1 MISLKN
7 NSIKRIAINLTKDEQ
22 EMAKYFISDYYTKLL
37 LNIAISFLNY
47 KKDCVRVVM
56 KKNDNKVAYT
66 DGNVINISYN
76 NDITNMFYDSRLKD
90 LSLKGLLAHETA
102 HILYTNFKILKELMT
117 SLSKGKLYCASEI
130 THKNKDKMVEMLNKN
145 RIVKEAIMRTVKYIN
160 NVFEDAYIEARLM
173 KEFPHTTAVK
183 GIRLNNSKYATTVDL
198 SDSESNY
205 ETIMN
210 YLYFYLSAQKT
221 TIPSCT
227 DEVKECINN
236 CVEICKKY
244 VFSNSPKQRT
254 IGSILVLLEMWDF
267 FVEDLLASC
276 PMIDDDELNDI
287 DDLLELL
294 SELLNNMNTLETSE
308 ESNSDSEGLANNDS
322 TEETSVNIDEF
333 RNEFCNDTADTSNES
348 QNDSSEDNSE
358 NGSNDTDN
366 SSDENI
372 TVNGENNSKD
382 NSQPIDFTDNIDFDI
397 EIKKYAKDKAEEMT
411 DDLVAN
417 DLAVAS
423 KYCDLGNIHKDIKLQ
438 IVDVKTDAN
447 SQYDYLKA
455 LQQYNILSNA
465 KKMSRKIESIIKAQ
479 NYDTTFKNRQT
490 GKKICTTSLYRP
502 DKKFF
507 INKQVEETIS
517 PLAVT
522 LLVDL
527 SGSMEGSRLHY
538 AKLGAIQLVE
548 FCNRINVPVSVYGHN
563 SSGDT
568 VYIYNFF
575 NFKSSKSKK
584 HSLMNMYAGG
594 GNRDGAAIRFCCEQL
609 DKREEKK
616 MFVIISDGQPAAS
629 GYGGFKAESDIHSI
643 MKEYQKKGF
652 IFVSASIGSDREN
665 IRRIYG
671 EKNVIDIT
679 DLSVLPKTLVKVIK
693 NQIMY

>member
-1 MISLKN
+1 MKN
-7 NSIKRIAINLTKDEQ
+7 NSIKRIAINLTKDEN

-160 NVFEDAYIEARLM
+160 NVFEDAYIEARLR

-183 GIRLNNSKYATTVDL
+183 GIILNNSKYATTIDL

-205 ETIMN
+205 ETIIN

-236 CVEICKKY
+236 CIKICKKY

-254 IGSILVLLEMWDF
+254 IGSIMVLLEMWDYF
-267 FVEDLLASC
+267 EEDLLEHC
-276 PMIDDDELNDI
+276 PMVDDDELKDM
-287 DDLLELL
+287 DDLLKQL

-322 TEETSVNIDEF
+322 TEETSVDIDEF

-382 NSQPIDFTDNIDFDI
+382 NSQPIDFTDNIDFDL
-397 EIKKYAKDKAEEMT
+397 EIKKYAKDKVEEMT

-527 SGSMEGSRLHY
+527 SGSMNGSRLHY

-575 NFKSSKSKK
+575 NFNSSKSKM
-584 HSLMNMYAGG
+584 HCLMNMYAGG

-616 MFVIISDGQPAAS
+616 MFVIISDGQPSAMN
-629 GYGGFKAESDIHSI
+629 YGGFKAESDIHSI

-679 DLSVLPKTLVKVIK
+679 DLSVLPKTLTKVIK

>member
-1 MISLKN
+1 MKN

-130 THKNKDKMVEMLNKN
+130 SHKNKDKMVEFLNKN

-160 NVFEDAYIEARLM
+160 NVFEDAYIEARLR

-183 GIRLNNSKYATTVDL
+183 GIRLNNSKYATTIDL

-205 ETIMN
+205 ETIIN

-227 DEVKECINN
+227 DEVKDCINN

-322 TEETSVNIDEF
+322 TEETSVDIDEF

-358 NGSNDTDN
+358 NERAY
-366 SSDENI
+366 DENI

-465 KKMSRKIESIIKAQ
+465 KKMSKKIESIIKAQ
-479 NYDTTFKNRQT
+479 SFDTTFKNRQT

-527 SGSMEGSRLHY
+527 SGSMEGRRLHY

-548 FCNRINVPVSVYGHN
+548 FCNKINVPISVYGHD
-563 SSGDT
+563 SSGNT
-568 VYIYNFF
+568 VNIYNFF
-575 NFKSSKSKK
+575 NFNSSKSKK
-584 HSLMNMYAGG
+584 YSLMNMKAGK

>member
-1 MISLKN
+1 MKN

-56 KKNDNKVAYT
+56 KKNGSKVAYT
-66 DGNVINISYN
+66 DGNVINIIYN

-227 DEVKECINN
+227 DEVKDCINN

-308 ESNSDSEGLANNDS
+308 ESNSDSEGLDNNDS
-322 TEETSVNIDEF
+322 TEETSVDIDEF

-358 NGSNDTDN
+358 NERA
-366 SSDENI
+366 SDENI
-372 TVNGENNSKD
+372 TVNGKNNSND
-382 NSQPIDFTDNIDFDI
+382 NSQPIDFKDNIDFDL
-397 EIKKYAKDKAEEMT
+397 EIKKYAKDKVDEMT

-423 KYCDLGNIHKDIKLQ
+423 KYCDLGKIHNGIK
-438 IVDVKTDAN
+438 IKIIDVPQYSS
-447 SQYDYLKA
+447 SQYNYDKA
-455 LQQYNILSNA
+455 LQQYNILSNT

-479 NYDTTFKNRQT
+479 SYDTTFKNRQT

-548 FCNRINVPVSVYGHN
+548 FCNRINVPVSVYGHD
-563 SSGDT
+563 SSGNT
-568 VYIYNFF
+568 VNIYNFF
-575 NFKSSKSKK
+575 NFNSSKSKK
-584 HSLMNMYAGG
+584 YSLMNMKAGK

-629 GYGGFKAESDIHSI
+629 GYVGFKAENDIHSI

>member
-227 DEVKECINN
+227 DEVKDCINN

-244 VFSNSPKQRT
+244 VFSYSPKQRT
-254 IGSILVLLEMWDF
+254 IGSIMVLLEMWDYF
-267 FVEDLLASC
+267 EEDLLASC

-322 TEETSVNIDEF
+322 TEETSVDIDEF

-358 NGSNDTDN
+358 NERA
-366 SSDENI
+366 SDENI
-372 TVNGENNSKD
+372 TVNGENNSND
-382 NSQPIDFTDNIDFDI
+382 NSQPIDFKDNIDFDL
-397 EIKKYAKDKAEEMT
+397 EIKKYAKDKVDEMT

-423 KYCDLGNIHKDIKLQ
+423 KYCDLGKIHNGIK
-438 IVDVKTDAN
+438 IKIIDVPQYSS
-447 SQYDYLKA
+447 SQYNYDKA
-455 LQQYNILSNA
+455 LQQYNILSNT

-479 NYDTTFKNRQT
+479 SYDTTFKNRQT

-548 FCNRINVPVSVYGHN
+548 FCNRINVPVSVYGHD
-563 SSGDT
+563 SSGNT
-568 VYIYNFF
+568 VNIYNFF
-575 NFKSSKSKK
+575 NFNSSKSKK
-584 HSLMNMYAGG
+584 YSLMNMKAGK

-629 GYGGFKAESDIHSI
+629 GYVGFKAENDIHSI

>member
-1 MISLKN
+1 MKN

-227 DEVKECINN
+227 DEVKDCINN

-322 TEETSVNIDEF
+322 TEETSVDIDEF

-358 NGSNDTDN
+358 NERA
-366 SSDENI
+366 SDENI
-372 TVNGENNSKD
+372 TVNGKNNSND
-382 NSQPIDFTDNIDFDI
+382 NSQPIDFKDNIDFDL
-397 EIKKYAKDKAEEMT
+397 EIKKYAKDKVDEMT

-423 KYCDLGNIHKDIKLQ
+423 KYCDLGKIHNGIK
-438 IVDVKTDAN
+438 IKIIDVPQYSS
-447 SQYDYLKA
+447 SQYNYDKA
-455 LQQYNILSNA
+455 LQQYNILSNT

-479 NYDTTFKNRQT
+479 SYDTTFKNRQT

-538 AKLGAIQLVE
+538 AKLGAIQLLE
-548 FCNRINVPVSVYGHN
+548 FCNRINVPISVYGHD

-568 VYIYNFF
+568 VNIYNFF
-575 NFKSSKSKK
+575 NFNSSKSKK
-584 HSLMNMYAGG
+584 YSLMNMKAGK

-629 GYGGFKAESDIHSI
+629 GYVGFKAENDIHSI

>member
-1 MISLKN
+1 MKN
-7 NSIKRIAINLTKDEQ
+7 NSIKRIAINLTKDEN

-183 GIRLNNSKYATTVDL
+183 GIRLNNSKYATTIDL

-205 ETIMN
+205 ETIIN

-221 TIPSCT
+221 TMPSCT

-244 VFSNSPKQRT
+244 VFSYSPKQRT
-254 IGSILVLLEMWDF
+254 IGSIMILLEMWDYF
-267 FVEDLLASC
+267 EEDLLEHC
-276 PMIDDDELNDI
+276 PMVDDDELKDM
-287 DDLLELL
+287 DDLLKQL
-294 SELLNNMNTLETSE
+294 SELLDNMNNLETSE

-333 RNEFCNDTADTSNES
+333 RNEFCNDTDDTSNES

>member
-1 MISLKN
+1 MKN

-22 EMAKYFISDYYTKLL
+22 EMAKYFISNYYTKLL

-47 KKDCVRVVM
+47 KKDCARVVI
-56 KKNDNKVAYT
+56 KKNGSKVAYT
-66 DGNVINISYN
+66 DGNVINIIYN
-76 NDITNMFYDSRLKD
+76 NDITNMFADSRLKD

-102 HILYTNFKILKELMT
+102 HILYTNFKVLKELMT
-117 SLSKGKLYCASEI
+117 SLSKGKLYCDSEI
-130 THKNKDKMVEMLNKN
+130 THKNKDKMVEFLNKN

-183 GIRLNNSKYATTVDL
+183 GIRLNNSKYATTIDL

-205 ETIMN
+205 ETIIN

-221 TIPSCT
+221 TMPSCT

-244 VFSNSPKQRT
+244 VFSYSPKQRT
-254 IGSILVLLEMWDF
+254 IGSIMVLLEMWDYF
-267 FVEDLLASC
+267 EEDLLASC
-276 PMIDDDELNDI
+276 PMVDDDELNNI

-322 TEETSVNIDEF
+322 TEETSVDIDEF

-358 NGSNDTDN
+358 NERA
-366 SSDENI
+366 SDENI

-382 NSQPIDFTDNIDFDI
+382 DNQPIDFKDNIDFDL
-397 EIKKYAKDKAEEMT
+397 EIKKYAKDKVEEMT

-423 KYCDLGNIHKDIKLQ
+423 KYCDLGNIHNGTKVKI
-438 IVDVKTDAN
+438 IDVPQYSS
-447 SQYDYLKA
+447 SQHDYDRA
-455 LQQYNILSNA
+455 LQQYNILSNV

-479 NYDTTFKNRQT
+479 SYDTTFKNKQT
-490 GKKICTTSLYRP
+490 GKKIYTPSLYRP

-522 LLVDL
+522 LLIDL
-527 SGSMEGSRLHY
+527 SGSMEGRRLHY

-548 FCNRINVPVSVYGHN
+548 FCNKINVPISVYGHD
-563 SSGDT
+563 SSGNT
-568 VYIYNFF
+568 VNIYNFF
-575 NFKSSKSKK
+575 NFNSSKSKK
-584 HSLMNMYAGG
+584 YSLMNMKAGK

-616 MFVIISDGQPAAS
+616 MFVIISDGQPSAMN
-629 GYGGFKAESDIHSI
+629 YGGFEAENDIHSI

-679 DLSVLPKTLVKVIK
+679 DLSVLPKTLTKVIK

>member
-1 MISLKN
+1 MKN

-117 SLSKGKLYCASEI
+117 SLSKGKLYCESEI

-205 ETIMN
+205 ETIIN

-227 DEVKECINN
+227 DEVKDCINN

-322 TEETSVNIDEF
+322 TEETSVDIDEF

-358 NGSNDTDN
+358 NERA
-366 SSDENI
+366 SDENI
-372 TVNGENNSKD
+372 TVNGENNSND
-382 NSQPIDFTDNIDFDI
+382 NSQPIDFKDNIDFDL
-397 EIKKYAKDKAEEMT
+397 EIKKYAKDKVDEMT

-423 KYCDLGNIHKDIKLQ
+423 KYCDLGKIHNGIK
-438 IVDVKTDAN
+438 IKIIDVPQYSS
-447 SQYDYLKA
+447 SQYNYDKA
-455 LQQYNILSNA
+455 LQQYNILSNT

-479 NYDTTFKNRQT
+479 SYDTTFKNRQT

-538 AKLGAIQLVE
+538 AKLGAIQLLE
-548 FCNRINVPVSVYGHN
+548 FCNRINVPISVYGHD
-563 SSGDT
+563 SSGNT
-568 VYIYNFF
+568 VNIYNFF
-575 NFKSSKSKK
+575 NFNSSKSKK
-584 HSLMNMYAGG
+584 YSLMNMKAGK

-629 GYGGFKAESDIHSI
+629 GYVGFKAENDIHSI

-671 EKNVIDIT
+671 ERNVIDIT

>member
-1 MISLKN
+1 MKN

-117 SLSKGKLYCASEI
+117 SLSKGKLYCESEI

-145 RIVKEAIMRTVKYIN
+145 RIVKEAIMRTIKYIN
-160 NVFEDAYIEARLM
+160 NVFEDAYIEARSM

-183 GIRLNNSKYATTVDL
+183 GIRLNNSKYATTIDL

-205 ETIMN
+205 ETIIN

-221 TIPSCT
+221 TMPSCT

-244 VFSNSPKQRT
+244 VFSYSPKQRT
-254 IGSILVLLEMWDF
+254 IGSIMVLLEMWDYF
-267 FVEDLLASC
+267 EEDLLASC
-276 PMIDDDELNDI
+276 PMVDDDELNNI

-322 TEETSVNIDEF
+322 TEETSVDIDEF

-358 NGSNDTDN
+358 NERA
-366 SSDENI
+366 SDENI
-372 TVNGENNSKD
+372 TVNGENNSND
-382 NSQPIDFTDNIDFDI
+382 NSQPIDFKDNIDFDL
-397 EIKKYAKDKAEEMT
+397 EIKKYAKDKVDEMT

-423 KYCDLGNIHKDIKLQ
+423 KYCDLGKIHNGIK
-438 IVDVKTDAN
+438 IKIIDVPQYSS
-447 SQYDYLKA
+447 SQYNYDKA
-455 LQQYNILSNA
+455 LQQYNILSNT

-479 NYDTTFKNRQT
+479 SYDTTFKNRQT

-538 AKLGAIQLVE
+538 AKLGAIQLLE
-548 FCNRINVPVSVYGHN
+548 FCNRINVPISVYGHD
-563 SSGDT
+563 SSGNT
-568 VYIYNFF
+568 VNIYNFF
-575 NFKSSKSKK
+575 NFNSSKSKK
-584 HSLMNMYAGG
+584 YSLMNMKAGK

-629 GYGGFKAESDIHSI
+629 GYVGFKAENDIHSI

>member
-117 SLSKGKLYCASEI
+117 SLSKGKLYCESEI

-205 ETIMN
+205 ETIIN

-227 DEVKECINN
+227 DEVKDCINN

-322 TEETSVNIDEF
+322 TEETSVDIDEF

-358 NGSNDTDN
+358 NERA
-366 SSDENI
+366 SDENI
-372 TVNGENNSKD
+372 TVNGENNSND
-382 NSQPIDFTDNIDFDI
+382 NSQPIDFKDNIDFDL
-397 EIKKYAKDKAEEMT
+397 EIKKYAKDKVDEMT

-423 KYCDLGNIHKDIKLQ
+423 KYCDLGKIHNGIK
-438 IVDVKTDAN
+438 IKIIDVPQYSS
-447 SQYDYLKA
+447 SQYNYDKA
-455 LQQYNILSNA
+455 LQQYNILSNT

-479 NYDTTFKNRQT
+479 SYDTTFKNRQT

-538 AKLGAIQLVE
+538 AKLGAIQLLE
-548 FCNRINVPVSVYGHN
+548 FCNRINVPISVYGHD
-563 SSGDT
+563 SSGNT
-568 VYIYNFF
+568 VNIYNFF
-575 NFKSSKSKK
+575 NFNSSKSKK
-584 HSLMNMYAGG
+584 YSLMNMKAGK

-629 GYGGFKAESDIHSI
+629 GYVGFKAENDIHSI

-671 EKNVIDIT
+671 ERNVIDIT

>member
-1 MISLKN
+1 MWVISLKN

-183 GIRLNNSKYATTVDL
+183 GIRLNDSKYATTVDL

-227 DEVKECINN
+227 DEVKDCINN

-276 PMIDDDELNDI
+276 PIIDDDELNDI

-322 TEETSVNIDEF
+322 TEETSVDIDEF

-358 NGSNDTDN
+358 NERA
-366 SSDENI
+366 SDENI
-372 TVNGENNSKD
+372 TVNGKNNSND
-382 NSQPIDFTDNIDFDI
+382 NSQPIDFKDNIDFDL
-397 EIKKYAKDKAEEMT
+397 EIKKYAKDKVDEMT

-423 KYCDLGNIHKDIKLQ
+423 KYCDLGKIHNGIK
-438 IVDVKTDAN
+438 IKIIDVPQYSS
-447 SQYDYLKA
+447 SQYNYDKA
-455 LQQYNILSNA
+455 LQQYNILSNT

-479 NYDTTFKNRQT
+479 SYDTTFKNRQT

-538 AKLGAIQLVE
+538 AKLGAIQLLE
-548 FCNRINVPVSVYGHN
+548 FCNRINVPISVYGHD
-563 SSGDT
+563 SSGNT
-568 VYIYNFF
+568 VNIYNFF
-575 NFKSSKSKK
+575 NFNSSKSKK
-584 HSLMNMYAGG
+584 YSLMNMKAGK

-629 GYGGFKAESDIHSI
+629 GYVGFKAENDIHSI

>member
-1 MISLKN
+1 MKN
-7 NSIKRIAINLTKDEQ
+7 NSIKRIVVNLTEDEQ

-47 KKDCVRVVM
+47 KKDCVRVVI
-56 KKNDNKVAYT
+56 KKNGSKVAYT
-66 DGNVINISYN
+66 DGNVINIIYN
-76 NDITNMFYDSRLKD
+76 NDITNMFADSRLKD

-145 RIVKEAIMRTVKYIN
+145 RIVKEAIMRTIKYIN
-160 NVFEDAYIEARLM
+160 NVFEDAYIEARLR

-183 GIRLNNSKYATTVDL
+183 GISLNNSKYATIVDL
-198 SDSESNY
+198 SENNSNY

-221 TIPSCT
+221 TMPSCT

-244 VFSNSPKQRT
+244 VFSYSPKQRT
-254 IGSILVLLEMWDF
+254 IGSIMVLLEMWDYF
-267 FVEDLLASC
+267 EEDLLEHC
-276 PMIDDDELNDI
+276 PMVDDDELKDM
-287 DDLLELL
+287 DDLLKQL

-322 TEETSVNIDEF
+322 TEETSVDIDEF
-333 RNEFCNDTADTSNES
+333 RNEFCNDNADTSNES
-348 QNDSSEDNSE
+348 QNDSSEDNSDNE
-358 NGSNDTDN
+358 SNDTDN

-382 NSQPIDFTDNIDFDI
+382 NSQPIDFTDNIDFDL
-397 EIKKYAKDKAEEMT
+397 EIKKYAKDKVEEMT

-527 SGSMEGSRLHY
+527 SGSMEGRRLHY

-575 NFKSSKSKK
+575 NFNSSKSKM
-584 HSLMNMYAGG
+584 HCLMNMYAGG

-616 MFVIISDGQPAAS
+616 MFVIISDGQPSAMN
-629 GYGGFKAESDIHSI
+629 YGGFKAESDIHSI

-679 DLSVLPKTLVKVIK
+679 DLSVLPKTLTKVIK

>member
-1 MISLKN
+1 MKN

-145 RIVKEAIMRTVKYIN
+145 FIVKEAIMRTVKYIN

-173 KEFPHTTAVK
+173 KEFPHTTTVK

-221 TIPSCT
+221 TMPSCT

-244 VFSNSPKQRT
+244 VFSYSPKQRT
-254 IGSILVLLEMWDF
+254 IGSIMVLLEMWDYF
-267 FVEDLLASC
+267 EEDLLASC
-276 PMIDDDELNDI
+276 PMVDDDELNNI

-322 TEETSVNIDEF
+322 TEETSVDIDEF
-333 RNEFCNDTADTSNES
+333 RNEFCNDTEGTSK
-348 QNDSSEDNSE
+348 DSSENE
-358 NGSNDTDN
+358 RT
-366 SSDENI
+366 SDENI

-382 NSQPIDFTDNIDFDI
+382 NSQPIDFTDNIDFDL
-397 EIKKYAKDKAEEMT
+397 EIKKYAKDKVEEMT

-417 DLAVAS
+417 DLAEAS
-423 KYCDLGNIHKDIKLQ
+423 KYCNLGNHHNGIK
-438 IVDVKTDAN
+438 IKIIDVPQYE
-447 SQYDYLKA
+447 SSRYDYEKA

-479 NYDTTFKNRQT
+479 SYDTTFKNRQT

-527 SGSMEGSRLHY
+527 SGSMEGRRLHY

-548 FCNRINVPVSVYGHN
+548 FCKRINIPVSVYGHN
-563 SSGDT
+563 SSGNT

-575 NFKSSKSKK
+575 NFNSSKSKMY
-584 HSLMNMYAGG
+584 SLMNMYAGG

-616 MFVIISDGQPAAS
+616 MFIIISDGQPAAS
-629 GYGGFKAESDIHSI
+629 GYGGFKAENDIHSI

-652 IFVSASIGSDREN
+652 VFVSASIGSDREN

-679 DLSVLPKTLVKVIK
+679 DLSVLPKTLTKVIK

>member
-1 MISLKN
+1 MKN

-221 TIPSCT
+221 TMPSCT

-244 VFSNSPKQRT
+244 VFSYSPKQRT
-254 IGSILVLLEMWDF
+254 IGSIMALLEMWDYF
-267 FVEDLLASC
+267 EEDLLASC
-276 PMIDDDELNDI
+276 PMVDDDELNNI

-333 RNEFCNDTADTSNES
+333 RNEFCNATDDTSNES

-372 TVNGENNSKD
+372 TVNGENNSND
-382 NSQPIDFTDNIDFDI
+382 NSQPIDFKDNIDFDL
-397 EIKKYAKDKAEEMT
+397 EIKKYAKDKVDEMT

-423 KYCDLGNIHKDIKLQ
+423 KYCDLGKIHNGIK
-438 IVDVKTDAN
+438 IKIIDVPQYSS
-447 SQYDYLKA
+447 SQYNYDKA
-455 LQQYNILSNA
+455 LQQYNILSNT

-479 NYDTTFKNRQT
+479 SYDTTFKNRQT

-538 AKLGAIQLVE
+538 AKLGAIQLLE
-548 FCNRINVPVSVYGHN
+548 FCNRINVPISVYGHD
-563 SSGDT
+563 SSGNT
-568 VYIYNFF
+568 VNIYNFF
-575 NFKSSKSKK
+575 NFNSSKSKK
-584 HSLMNMYAGG
+584 YSLMNMKAGK

-629 GYGGFKAESDIHSI
+629 GYVGFKAENDIHSI

>member
-1 MISLKN
+1 MKN

-227 DEVKECINN
+227 DEVKDCINN

-244 VFSNSPKQRT
+244 VFSYSPKQRT
-254 IGSILVLLEMWDF
+254 IGSIMVLLEMWDYF
-267 FVEDLLASC
+267 EEDLLASC

-322 TEETSVNIDEF
+322 TEETSVDIDEF

-358 NGSNDTDN
+358 NERA
-366 SSDENI
+366 SDENI
-372 TVNGENNSKD
+372 TVNGENNSND
-382 NSQPIDFTDNIDFDI
+382 NSQPIDFKDNIDFDL
-397 EIKKYAKDKAEEMT
+397 EIKKYAKDKVDEMT

-423 KYCDLGNIHKDIKLQ
+423 KYCDLGKIHNGIK
-438 IVDVKTDAN
+438 IKIIDVPQYSS
-447 SQYDYLKA
+447 SQYNYDKA
-455 LQQYNILSNA
+455 LQQYNILSNT

-479 NYDTTFKNRQT
+479 SYDTTFKNRQT

-538 AKLGAIQLVE
+538 AKLGAIQLLE
-548 FCNRINVPVSVYGHN
+548 FCNRINVPISVYGHD
-563 SSGDT
+563 SSGNT
-568 VYIYNFF
+568 VNIYNFF
-575 NFKSSKSKK
+575 NFNSSKSKK
-584 HSLMNMYAGG
+584 YSLMNMKAGK

-629 GYGGFKAESDIHSI
+629 GYVGFKAENDIHSI

>member
-1 MISLKN
+1 MKN

-227 DEVKECINN
+227 DEVKDCINN

-322 TEETSVNIDEF
+322 TEETSVDIDEF

-358 NGSNDTDN
+358 NERA
-366 SSDENI
+366 SDENI
-372 TVNGENNSKD
+372 TVNGENNSND
-382 NSQPIDFTDNIDFDI
+382 NSQPIDFKDNIDFDL
-397 EIKKYAKDKAEEMT
+397 EIKKYAKDKVDEMT

-423 KYCDLGNIHKDIKLQ
+423 KYCDLGKIHNGIK
-438 IVDVKTDAN
+438 IKIIDVPQYSS
-447 SQYDYLKA
+447 SQYNYDKA
-455 LQQYNILSNA
+455 LQQYYILSNT

-479 NYDTTFKNRQT
+479 SYDTTFKNRQT

-538 AKLGAIQLVE
+538 AKLGAIQLLE
-548 FCNRINVPVSVYGHN
+548 FCNRINVPISVYGHD
-563 SSGDT
+563 SSGNT
-568 VYIYNFF
+568 VNIYNFF
-575 NFKSSKSKK
+575 NFNSSKSKK
-584 HSLMNMYAGG
+584 YSLMNMKAGK

-629 GYGGFKAESDIHSI
+629 GYVGFKAENDIHSI

>member
-66 DGNVINISYN
+66 DGNVINIIYN
-76 NDITNMFYDSRLKD
+76 NDITNMFADSRLKD

-102 HILYTNFKILKELMT
+102 HILYTNFKVLKELMT
-117 SLSKGKLYCASEI
+117 SLSKGKLYCDSEI
-130 THKNKDKMVEMLNKN
+130 THKNKDKMVEFLNKN

-183 GIRLNNSKYATTVDL
+183 GIRLNNSKYATTIDL

-205 ETIMN
+205 ETIIN

-221 TIPSCT
+221 TMPSCT

-244 VFSNSPKQRT
+244 VFSYSPKQRT
-254 IGSILVLLEMWDF
+254 IGSIMVLLEMWDYF
-267 FVEDLLASC
+267 EEDLLASC
-276 PMIDDDELNDI
+276 PMVDDDELNNI

-322 TEETSVNIDEF
+322 TEETSVDIDEF

-358 NGSNDTDN
+358 NERA
-366 SSDENI
+366 SDENI

-382 NSQPIDFTDNIDFDI
+382 DNQPIDFKDNIDFDL
-397 EIKKYAKDKAEEMT
+397 EIKKYAKDKVEEMT

-423 KYCDLGNIHKDIKLQ
+423 KYCDLGNIHNGTKVKI
-438 IVDVKTDAN
+438 IDVPQYSS
-447 SQYDYLKA
+447 SQHDYDRA
-455 LQQYNILSNA
+455 LQQYNILSNV

-479 NYDTTFKNRQT
+479 SYDTTFKNRQT

-548 FCNRINVPVSVYGHN
+548 FCNRINVPVSVYGHD
-563 SSGDT
+563 SSGNT
-568 VYIYNFF
+568 VNIYNFF
-575 NFKSSKSKK
+575 NFNSSKSKK
-584 HSLMNMYAGG
+584 YSLMNMKAGK

-629 GYGGFKAESDIHSI
+629 GYVGFKAENDIHSI

>member
-1 MISLKN
+1 MKN

-76 NDITNMFYDSRLKD
+76 NDITNMFADSRLKD

-102 HILYTNFKILKELMT
+102 HILYTNFKVLKELMT
-117 SLSKGKLYCASEI
+117 SLSKGKLYCDSEI
-130 THKNKDKMVEMLNKN
+130 THKNKDKMVEFLNKN

-183 GIRLNNSKYATTVDL
+183 GIRLNNSKYATTIDL

-205 ETIMN
+205 ETIIN

-221 TIPSCT
+221 TMPSCT

-244 VFSNSPKQRT
+244 VFSYSPKQRT
-254 IGSILVLLEMWDF
+254 LGSIMVLLEMWDYF
-267 FVEDLLASC
+267 EEDLLASC
-276 PMIDDDELNDI
+276 PMVDDDELNNI

-322 TEETSVNIDEF
+322 TEETSVDIDEF

-358 NGSNDTDN
+358 NERA
-366 SSDENI
+366 SDENI
-372 TVNGENNSKD
+372 TVNGENNSND
-382 NSQPIDFTDNIDFDI
+382 NSQPIDFKDNIDFDL
-397 EIKKYAKDKAEEMT
+397 EIKKYAKDKVDEMT

-423 KYCDLGNIHKDIKLQ
+423 KYCDLGKIHNGIK
-438 IVDVKTDAN
+438 IKIIDVPQYSS
-447 SQYDYLKA
+447 SQYNYDKA
-455 LQQYNILSNA
+455 LQQYNILSNT

-479 NYDTTFKNRQT
+479 SYDTTFKNRQT

-538 AKLGAIQLVE
+538 AKLGAIQILE
-548 FCNRINVPVSVYGHN
+548 FCNRINVPISVYGHD
-563 SSGDT
+563 SSGNT
-568 VYIYNFF
+568 VNIYNFF
-575 NFKSSKSKK
+575 NFNSSKSKK
-584 HSLMNMYAGG
+584 YSLMNMKAGK

-629 GYGGFKAESDIHSI
+629 GYVGFKAENDIHSI

>member
-1 MISLKN
+1 MKN

-117 SLSKGKLYCASEI
+117 SLSKGKLYCESEI

-205 ETIMN
+205 ETIIN

-227 DEVKECINN
+227 DEVKDCINN

-308 ESNSDSEGLANNDS
+308 ESNSNSEGLANNDS
-322 TEETSVNIDEF
+322 TEETSVDIDEF
-333 RNEFCNDTADTSNES
+333 RNEFCNDTADTSNERA
-348 QNDSSEDNSE
+348 
-358 NGSNDTDN
+358 
-366 SSDENI
+366 SDENI
-372 TVNGENNSKD
+372 TVNGENNSND
-382 NSQPIDFTDNIDFDI
+382 NSQPIDFKDNIDFDL
-397 EIKKYAKDKAEEMT
+397 EIKKYAKDKVDEMT

-423 KYCDLGNIHKDIKLQ
+423 KYCDLGKIHNGIK
-438 IVDVKTDAN
+438 IKIIDVPQYSS
-447 SQYDYLKA
+447 SQYNYDKA
-455 LQQYNILSNA
+455 LQQYNILSNT

-479 NYDTTFKNRQT
+479 SYDTTFKNRQT

-538 AKLGAIQLVE
+538 AKLGAIQLLE
-548 FCNRINVPVSVYGHN
+548 FCNRINVPISVYGHD
-563 SSGDT
+563 SSGNT
-568 VYIYNFF
+568 VNIYNFF
-575 NFKSSKSKK
+575 NFNSSKSKK
-584 HSLMNMYAGG
+584 YSLMNMKAGK

-629 GYGGFKAESDIHSI
+629 GYVGFKAENDIHSI

>member
-1 MISLKN
+1 MKN

-198 SDSESNY
+198 LDSESNY

-221 TIPSCT
+221 TMPSCT

-244 VFSNSPKQRT
+244 VFSYSPKQRT
-254 IGSILVLLEMWDF
+254 IGSIMVLLEMWDYF
-267 FVEDLLASC
+267 EEDLLASC
-276 PMIDDDELNDI
+276 PMVDDDELNNI

-333 RNEFCNDTADTSNES
+333 RNEFCNATDDTSNES

-372 TVNGENNSKD
+372 TVNGENNSND
-382 NSQPIDFTDNIDFDI
+382 NSQPIDFKDNIDFDL
-397 EIKKYAKDKAEEMT
+397 EIKKYAKDKVDEMT

-423 KYCDLGNIHKDIKLQ
+423 KYCDLGKIHNGIK
-438 IVDVKTDAN
+438 IKIIDVPQYSS
-447 SQYDYLKA
+447 SQYNYDKA
-455 LQQYNILSNA
+455 LQQYNILSNT

-479 NYDTTFKNRQT
+479 SYDTTFKNRQT

-538 AKLGAIQLVE
+538 AKLGAIQLLE
-548 FCNRINVPVSVYGHN
+548 FCNRINVPISVYGHD
-563 SSGDT
+563 SSGNT
-568 VYIYNFF
+568 VNIYNFF
-575 NFKSSKSKK
+575 NFNSSKSKK
-584 HSLMNMYAGG
+584 YSLMNMKAGK

-629 GYGGFKAESDIHSI
+629 GYVGFKAENDIHSI

>member
-1 MISLKN
+1 MKN

-47 KKDCVRVVM
+47 KKDCARVVI
-56 KKNDNKVAYT
+56 KKNGSKVAYT
-66 DGNVINISYN
+66 DGNVINIIYN
-76 NDITNMFYDSRLKD
+76 NDITNMFADSRLKD

-102 HILYTNFKILKELMT
+102 HILYTNFKVLKELMT
-117 SLSKGKLYCASEI
+117 SLSKGKLYCDSEI
-130 THKNKDKMVEMLNKN
+130 THKNKDKMVEFLNKN

-183 GIRLNNSKYATTVDL
+183 GIRLNNSKYATTIDL

-205 ETIMN
+205 ETIIN

-221 TIPSCT
+221 TMPSCT

-244 VFSNSPKQRT
+244 VFSYSPKQRT
-254 IGSILVLLEMWDF
+254 IGSIMVLLEMWDYF
-267 FVEDLLASC
+267 EEDLLASC
-276 PMIDDDELNDI
+276 PMVDDDELNNI

-322 TEETSVNIDEF
+322 TEETSVDIDEF

-358 NGSNDTDN
+358 NERA
-366 SSDENI
+366 SDENI
-372 TVNGENNSKD
+372 TVNGENNSND
-382 NSQPIDFTDNIDFDI
+382 NSQPIDFKDNIDFDL
-397 EIKKYAKDKAEEMT
+397 EIKKYAKDKVDEMT

-423 KYCDLGNIHKDIKLQ
+423 KYCDLGKIHNGIK
-438 IVDVKTDAN
+438 IKIIDVPQYSS
-447 SQYDYLKA
+447 SQYNYDKA
-455 LQQYNILSNA
+455 LQQYNILSNT

-479 NYDTTFKNRQT
+479 SYDTTFKNRQT

-538 AKLGAIQLVE
+538 AKLGAIQLLE
-548 FCNRINVPVSVYGHN
+548 FCNRINVPISVYGHD
-563 SSGDT
+563 SSGNT
-568 VYIYNFF
+568 VNIYNFF
-575 NFKSSKSKK
+575 NFNSSKSKK
-584 HSLMNMYAGG
+584 YSLMNMKAGK

-629 GYGGFKAESDIHSI
+629 GYVGFKAENDIHSI

>member
-1 MISLKN
+1 MKN

-210 YLYFYLSAQKT
+210 YLYFYLSAQ
-221 TIPSCT
+221 
-227 DEVKECINN
+227 N

-322 TEETSVNIDEF
+322 TEETSVDIDEF

-358 NGSNDTDN
+358 NERA
-366 SSDENI
+366 SDENI
-372 TVNGENNSKD
+372 TVNGENNSND
-382 NSQPIDFTDNIDFDI
+382 NSQPIDFKDNIDFDL
-397 EIKKYAKDKAEEMT
+397 EIKKYAKDKVDEMT

-423 KYCDLGNIHKDIKLQ
+423 KYCDLGKIHNGIK
-438 IVDVKTDAN
+438 IKIIDVPQYSS
-447 SQYDYLKA
+447 SQYNYDKA
-455 LQQYNILSNA
+455 LQQYNILSNT

-479 NYDTTFKNRQT
+479 SYDTTFKNRQT

-538 AKLGAIQLVE
+538 AKLGAIQLLE
-548 FCNRINVPVSVYGHN
+548 FCNRINVPISVYGHD
-563 SSGDT
+563 SSGNT
-568 VYIYNFF
+568 VNIYNFF
-575 NFKSSKSKK
+575 NFNSSKSKK
-584 HSLMNMYAGG
+584 YSLMNMKAGK

-629 GYGGFKAESDIHSI
+629 GYVGFKAENDIHSI

>member
-1 MISLKN
+1 MKN

-102 HILYTNFKILKELMT
+102 HILYTNFKILKELMS
-117 SLSKGKLYCASEI
+117 SLSKGKLYCESEI

-227 DEVKECINN
+227 DEVKDCINN

-322 TEETSVNIDEF
+322 TEETSVDIDEF

-358 NGSNDTDN
+358 NERA
-366 SSDENI
+366 SDENI
-372 TVNGENNSKD
+372 TVNGENNSND
-382 NSQPIDFTDNIDFDI
+382 NSQPIDFKDNIDFDL
-397 EIKKYAKDKAEEMT
+397 EIKKYAKDKVDEMT

-423 KYCDLGNIHKDIKLQ
+423 KYCDLGKIHNGIK
-438 IVDVKTDAN
+438 IKIIDVPQYSS
-447 SQYDYLKA
+447 SQYNYDKA
-455 LQQYNILSNA
+455 LQQYNILSNT

-479 NYDTTFKNRQT
+479 SYDTTFKNRQT

-538 AKLGAIQLVE
+538 AKLGAIQLLE
-548 FCNRINVPVSVYGHN
+548 FCNRINVPISVYGHD
-563 SSGDT
+563 SSGNT
-568 VYIYNFF
+568 VNIYNFF
-575 NFKSSKSKK
+575 NFNSSKSKK
-584 HSLMNMYAGG
+584 YSLMNMKAGK

-629 GYGGFKAESDIHSI
+629 GYVGFKAENDIHSI

>member
-1 MISLKN
+1 MKN

-227 DEVKECINN
+227 DEVKDCINN

-322 TEETSVNIDEF
+322 TEETSVDIDEF

-358 NGSNDTDN
+358 NERA
-366 SSDENI
+366 SDENI
-372 TVNGENNSKD
+372 TVNGENNSND
-382 NSQPIDFTDNIDFDI
+382 NSQPIDFKDNIDFDL
-397 EIKKYAKDKAEEMT
+397 EIKKYAKDKVDEMT

-423 KYCDLGNIHKDIKLQ
+423 KYCDLGKIHNGIK
-438 IVDVKTDAN
+438 IKIIDVPQYSS
-447 SQYDYLKA
+447 SQYNYDKA
-455 LQQYNILSNA
+455 LQQYNILSNT

-479 NYDTTFKNRQT
+479 SYDTTFKNRQT

-538 AKLGAIQLVE
+538 AKLGAIQLLE
-548 FCNRINVPVSVYGHN
+548 FCNRINVPISVYGHD
-563 SSGDT
+563 SSGNT
-568 VYIYNFF
+568 VNIYNFF
-575 NFKSSKSKK
+575 NFNSSKSKK
-584 HSLMNMYAGG
+584 YSLMNMKAGK

-629 GYGGFKAESDIHSI
+629 GYVGFKAENDIHSI

>member
-1 MISLKN
+1 MKN
-7 NSIKRIAINLTKDEQ
+7 NSIKRIVVNLTEDEQ

-66 DGNVINISYN
+66 DGNVINIIYN
-76 NDITNMFYDSRLKD
+76 NDITNMFADSRLKD

-145 RIVKEAIMRTVKYIN
+145 RIVKEAIMRTIKYIN
-160 NVFEDAYIEARLM
+160 NVFEDAYIEARLR

-183 GIRLNNSKYATTVDL
+183 GISLNNSKYATIVDL
-198 SDSESNY
+198 SENNSNY

-210 YLYFYLSAQKT
+210 YLYFYLSAQKST
-221 TIPSCT
+221 MPSCT

-244 VFSNSPKQRT
+244 VFSYSPKQRT
-254 IGSILVLLEMWDF
+254 IGSIMVLLEMWDYF
-267 FVEDLLASC
+267 EEDLLEHC
-276 PMIDDDELNDI
+276 PMVDDDELKDM
-287 DDLLELL
+287 DDLLKQL

-322 TEETSVNIDEF
+322 TEETSVDIDEF

-366 SSDENI
+366 CSDENI
-372 TVNGENNSKD
+372 TVNGENNSND
-382 NSQPIDFTDNIDFDI
+382 NSQPIDFTDNIDFDL
-397 EIKKYAKDKAEEMT
+397 EIKKYAKDKVEEMT

-455 LQQYNILSNA
+455 LQQYNILSNV

-527 SGSMEGSRLHY
+527 SGSMEGRRLHY

-548 FCNRINVPVSVYGHN
+548 FCNKINVPISVYGHN

-575 NFKSSKSKK
+575 NFNSSKSKM
-584 HSLMNMYAGG
+584 HCLMNMYAGG

-616 MFVIISDGQPAAS
+616 MFVIISDGQPSAMN
-629 GYGGFKAESDIHSI
+629 YGGFKAESDIHSI

-679 DLSVLPKTLVKVIK
+679 DLSVLPKTLTKVIK

>member
-1 MISLKN
+1 MKN

-117 SLSKGKLYCASEI
+117 SLSKGKLYCESEI

-205 ETIMN
+205 ETIIN

-227 DEVKECINN
+227 DEVKDCINN

-308 ESNSDSEGLANNDS
+308 ESNSNSEGLANNDS
-322 TEETSVNIDEF
+322 TEETSVDIDEF

-358 NGSNDTDN
+358 NERA
-366 SSDENI
+366 SDENI
-372 TVNGENNSKD
+372 TVNGENNSND
-382 NSQPIDFTDNIDFDI
+382 NSQPIDFKDNIDFDL
-397 EIKKYAKDKAEEMT
+397 EIKKYAKDKVDEMT

-423 KYCDLGNIHKDIKLQ
+423 KYCDLGKIHNGIK
-438 IVDVKTDAN
+438 IKIIDVPQYSS
-447 SQYDYLKA
+447 SQYNYDKA
-455 LQQYNILSNA
+455 LQQYNILSNT

-479 NYDTTFKNRQT
+479 SYDTTFKNRQT

-538 AKLGAIQLVE
+538 AKLGAIQILE
-548 FCNRINVPVSVYGHN
+548 FCNRINVPISVYGHD
-563 SSGDT
+563 SSGNT
-568 VYIYNFF
+568 VNIYNFF
-575 NFKSSKSKK
+575 NFNSSKSKK
-584 HSLMNMYAGG
+584 YSLMNMKAGK

-629 GYGGFKAESDIHSI
+629 GYVGFKAENDIHSI

>member
-1 MISLKN
+1 MKN

-117 SLSKGKLYCASEI
+117 SLSKGKLYCESEI

-205 ETIMN
+205 ETIIN

-227 DEVKECINN
+227 DEVKDCINN

-244 VFSNSPKQRT
+244 VFSNNPKQRT

-308 ESNSDSEGLANNDS
+308 ESNSNSEGLANNDS
-322 TEETSVNIDEF
+322 TEETSVDIDEF

-358 NGSNDTDN
+358 NERA
-366 SSDENI
+366 SDENI
-372 TVNGENNSKD
+372 TVNGENNSND
-382 NSQPIDFTDNIDFDI
+382 NSQPIDFKDNIDFDL
-397 EIKKYAKDKAEEMT
+397 EIKKYAKDKVDEMT

-423 KYCDLGNIHKDIKLQ
+423 KYCDLGKIHNGIK
-438 IVDVKTDAN
+438 IKIIDVPQYSS
-447 SQYDYLKA
+447 SQYNYDKA
-455 LQQYNILSNA
+455 LQQYNILSNT

-479 NYDTTFKNRQT
+479 SYDTTFKNRQT

-538 AKLGAIQLVE
+538 AKLGAIQLLE
-548 FCNRINVPVSVYGHN
+548 FCNRINVPISVYGHD
-563 SSGDT
+563 SSGNT
-568 VYIYNFF
+568 VNIYNFF
-575 NFKSSKSKK
+575 NFNSSKSKK
-584 HSLMNMYAGG
+584 YSLMNMKAGK

-629 GYGGFKAESDIHSI
+629 GYVGFKAENDIHSI

>member
-1 MISLKN
+1 MKN

-227 DEVKECINN
+227 DEVKDCINN

-322 TEETSVNIDEF
+322 TEETSVDIDEF

-358 NGSNDTDN
+358 NERA
-366 SSDENI
+366 SDENI
-372 TVNGENNSKD
+372 TVNGENNSND
-382 NSQPIDFTDNIDFDI
+382 NSQPIDFKDNIDFDL
-397 EIKKYAKDKAEEMT
+397 EIKKYAKDKVDEMT

-423 KYCDLGNIHKDIKLQ
+423 KYCDLGKIHNGIK
-438 IVDVKTDAN
+438 IKIIDVPQYSS
-447 SQYDYLKA
+447 SQYNYDKA
-455 LQQYNILSNA
+455 LQQYNILSNT

-479 NYDTTFKNRQT
+479 SYDTTFKNRQT

-538 AKLGAIQLVE
+538 AKLSAIQLLE
-548 FCNRINVPVSVYGHN
+548 FCNRINVPISVYGHD
-563 SSGDT
+563 SSGNT
-568 VYIYNFF
+568 VNIYNFF
-575 NFKSSKSKK
+575 NFNSSKSKK
-584 HSLMNMYAGG
+584 YSLMNMKAGK

-609 DKREEKK
+609 DKREKKK

-629 GYGGFKAESDIHSI
+629 GYVGFKAENDIHSI

>member
-1 MISLKN
+1 MKN

-117 SLSKGKLYCASEI
+117 SLSKGKLYCESEI

-227 DEVKECINN
+227 DEVKDCINN

-322 TEETSVNIDEF
+322 TEETSVDIDEF

-382 NSQPIDFTDNIDFDI
+382 NSQPIDFTDNIDFDL
-397 EIKKYAKDKAEEMT
+397 EIKKYAKDKVEEMT

-527 SGSMEGSRLHY
+527 SGSMNGSRLHY

-575 NFKSSKSKK
+575 NFNSSKSKM
-584 HSLMNMYAGG
+584 HCLMNMYAGG

-616 MFVIISDGQPAAS
+616 MFVIISDGQPSAMN
-629 GYGGFKAESDIHSI
+629 YGGFKAESDIHSI

-679 DLSVLPKTLVKVIK
+679 DLSVLPKTLTKVIK

>member
-1 MISLKN
+1 MKN

-117 SLSKGKLYCASEI
+117 SLSKGKLYCESEI

-205 ETIMN
+205 ETIIN

-227 DEVKECINN
+227 DEVKDCINN

-308 ESNSDSEGLANNDS
+308 ESNSNSEGLANNDS
-322 TEETSVNIDEF
+322 TEETSVDIDEF

-358 NGSNDTDN
+358 NERA
-366 SSDENI
+366 SDENI
-372 TVNGENNSKD
+372 TVNGENNSND
-382 NSQPIDFTDNIDFDI
+382 NSQPIDFKDNIDFDL
-397 EIKKYAKDKAEEMT
+397 EIKKYAKDKVDEMT

-423 KYCDLGNIHKDIKLQ
+423 KYCDLGKIHNGIK
-438 IVDVKTDAN
+438 IKIIDVPQYSS
-447 SQYDYLKA
+447 SQYNYDKA
-455 LQQYNILSNA
+455 LQQYNILSNT

-479 NYDTTFKNRQT
+479 SYDTTFKNRQT

-538 AKLGAIQLVE
+538 AKLGAIQLLE
-548 FCNRINVPVSVYGHN
+548 FCNRINVPISVYGHD
-563 SSGDT
+563 SSGNT
-568 VYIYNFF
+568 VNIYNFF
-575 NFKSSKSKK
+575 NFNSSKSKK
-584 HSLMNMYAGG
+584 YSLMNMKAGK

-629 GYGGFKAESDIHSI
+629 GYVGFKAENDIHSI

>member
-1 MISLKN
+1 
-7 NSIKRIAINLTKDEQ
+7 
-22 EMAKYFISDYYTKLL
+22 
-37 LNIAISFLNY
+37 
-47 KKDCVRVVM
+47 
-56 KKNDNKVAYT
+56 
-66 DGNVINISYN
+66 
-76 NDITNMFYDSRLKD
+76 
-90 LSLKGLLAHETA
+90 
-102 HILYTNFKILKELMT
+102 MT
-117 SLSKGKLYCASEI
+117 SLSKGKLYCESEI

-205 ETIMN
+205 ETIIN

-227 DEVKECINN
+227 DEVKDCINN

-308 ESNSDSEGLANNDS
+308 ESNSNSEGLANNDS
-322 TEETSVNIDEF
+322 TEETSVDIDEF

-358 NGSNDTDN
+358 NERA
-366 SSDENI
+366 SDENI
-372 TVNGENNSKD
+372 TVNGENNSND
-382 NSQPIDFTDNIDFDI
+382 NSQPIDFKDNIDFDL
-397 EIKKYAKDKAEEMT
+397 EIKKYAKDKVDEMT

-423 KYCDLGNIHKDIKLQ
+423 KYCDLGKIHNGIK
-438 IVDVKTDAN
+438 IKIIDVPQYSS
-447 SQYDYLKA
+447 SQYNYDKA
-455 LQQYNILSNA
+455 LQQYNILSNT

-479 NYDTTFKNRQT
+479 SYDTTFKNRQT

-538 AKLGAIQLVE
+538 AKLGAIQLLE
-548 FCNRINVPVSVYGHN
+548 FCNRINVPISVYGHD
-563 SSGDT
+563 SSGNT
-568 VYIYNFF
+568 VNIYNFF
-575 NFKSSKSKK
+575 NFNSSKSKK
-584 HSLMNMYAGG
+584 YSLMNMKAGK

-629 GYGGFKAESDIHSI
+629 GYVGFKAENDIHSI

>member
-1 MISLKN
+1 MKN

-117 SLSKGKLYCASEI
+117 SLSKGKFYCASEI

-221 TIPSCT
+221 TMPSCT

-244 VFSNSPKQRT
+244 VFSYSPKQRT
-254 IGSILVLLEMWDF
+254 IGSIMVLLEMWDYF
-267 FVEDLLASC
+267 EEDLLASC
-276 PMIDDDELNDI
+276 PMVDDDELNNI

-333 RNEFCNDTADTSNES
+333 RNEFCNDTDDTSNES
-348 QNDSSEDNSE
+348 QNDSSE
-358 NGSNDTDN
+358 
-366 SSDENI
+366 
-372 TVNGENNSKD
+372 D

-438 IVDVKTDAN
+438 TVDVKTDAN

>member
-1 MISLKN
+1 MKN

-117 SLSKGKLYCASEI
+117 SLSKGKLYCESEI

-227 DEVKECINN
+227 DEVKDCINN

-322 TEETSVNIDEF
+322 TEETSVDIDEF

-358 NGSNDTDN
+358 NERA
-366 SSDENI
+366 SDENI
-372 TVNGENNSKD
+372 TVNGENNSND
-382 NSQPIDFTDNIDFDI
+382 NSQPIDFKDNIDFDL
-397 EIKKYAKDKAEEMT
+397 EIKKYAKDKVDEMT

-423 KYCDLGNIHKDIKLQ
+423 KYCDLGKIHNGIK
-438 IVDVKTDAN
+438 IKIIDVPQYSS
-447 SQYDYLKA
+447 SQYNYDKA
-455 LQQYNILSNA
+455 LQQYNILSNT

-479 NYDTTFKNRQT
+479 SYDTTFKNRQT

-538 AKLGAIQLVE
+538 AKLGAIQLLE
-548 FCNRINVPVSVYGHN
+548 FCNRINVPISVYGHD
-563 SSGDT
+563 SSGNT
-568 VYIYNFF
+568 VNIYNFF
-575 NFKSSKSKK
+575 NFNSSKSKK
-584 HSLMNMYAGG
+584 YSLMNMKAGK

-616 MFVIISDGQPAAS
+616 MFVIISDGQPSAMN
-629 GYGGFKAESDIHSI
+629 YGGFEAENDIHSI
-643 MKEYQKKGF
+643 MKEYQKKGI

-679 DLSVLPKTLVKVIK
+679 DLSVLPKTLTKVIK

>member
-1 MISLKN
+1 MKN

-47 KKDCVRVVM
+47 KKDCARVVI
-56 KKNDNKVAYT
+56 KKNGSKVAYT
-66 DGNVINISYN
+66 DGNVINIIYN
-76 NDITNMFYDSRLKD
+76 NDITNMFADSRLKD

-102 HILYTNFKILKELMT
+102 HILYTNFKVLKELMT
-117 SLSKGKLYCASEI
+117 SLSKGKLYCDSEI
-130 THKNKDKMVEMLNKN
+130 THKNKDKMVEFLNKN

-183 GIRLNNSKYATTVDL
+183 GIRLNNSKYATTIDL

-205 ETIMN
+205 ETIIN

-221 TIPSCT
+221 TMPSCT

-244 VFSNSPKQRT
+244 VFSYSPKQRT
-254 IGSILVLLEMWDF
+254 IGSIMVLLEMWDYF
-267 FVEDLLASC
+267 EEDLLASC
-276 PMIDDDELNDI
+276 PMVDDDELNNI

-322 TEETSVNIDEF
+322 TEETSVDIDEF

-358 NGSNDTDN
+358 NERA
-366 SSDENI
+366 SDENI

-382 NSQPIDFTDNIDFDI
+382 DNQPIDFKDNIDFDL
-397 EIKKYAKDKAEEMT
+397 EIKKYAKDKVEEMT

-423 KYCDLGNIHKDIKLQ
+423 KYCDLGNIHNGTKVKI
-438 IVDVKTDAN
+438 IDVPQYSS
-447 SQYDYLKA
+447 SQHDYDRA
-455 LQQYNILSNA
+455 LQQYNILSNV

-479 NYDTTFKNRQT
+479 SYDTTFKNRQT

-548 FCNRINVPVSVYGHN
+548 FCNRINVPVSVYGHD
-563 SSGDT
+563 SSGNT
-568 VYIYNFF
+568 VNIYNFF
-575 NFKSSKSKK
+575 NFNSSKSKK
-584 HSLMNMYAGG
+584 YSLMNMKAGK

-629 GYGGFKAESDIHSI
+629 GYVGFKAENDIHSI

>member
-1 MISLKN
+1 MKN

-117 SLSKGKLYCASEI
+117 SLSKGKFYCASEI

-221 TIPSCT
+221 TMPSCT

-244 VFSNSPKQRT
+244 VFSYSPKQRT
-254 IGSILVLLEMWDF
+254 IGSIMVLLEMWDYF
-267 FVEDLLASC
+267 EEDLLASC
-276 PMIDDDELNDI
+276 PMVDDDELNNI

-333 RNEFCNDTADTSNES
+333 RNEFCNDTDDTSNES
-348 QNDSSEDNSE
+348 QNDSLEDNSE

-438 IVDVKTDAN
+438 TVDVKTDAN

>member
-1 MISLKN
+1 MN

-183 GIRLNNSKYATTVDL
+183 GIRLNNSKYATTIDL

-205 ETIMN
+205 ETIIN

-221 TIPSCT
+221 TMPSCT

-244 VFSNSPKQRT
+244 VFSYSPKQRT
-254 IGSILVLLEMWDF
+254 IGSILVLLEMWDYF
-267 FVEDLLASC
+267 EEDLLEHC

-294 SELLNNMNTLETSE
+294 SELLDNMNNLETSE

-322 TEETSVNIDEF
+322 TEETSVDIDEF
-333 RNEFCNDTADTSNES
+333 RNEFCNDTDDTSNES

>member
-1 MISLKN
+1 MKN

-47 KKDCVRVVM
+47 KKDCARVVI
-56 KKNDNKVAYT
+56 KKNGSKVAYT
-66 DGNVINISYN
+66 DGNVINIIYN
-76 NDITNMFYDSRLKD
+76 NDITNMFADSRLKD

-102 HILYTNFKILKELMT
+102 HILYTNFKVLKELMT
-117 SLSKGKLYCASEI
+117 SLSKGKLYCDSEI
-130 THKNKDKMVEMLNKN
+130 THKNKDKMVEFLNKN
-145 RIVKEAIMRTVKYIN
+145 RIVKETIMRTVKYIN

-183 GIRLNNSKYATTVDL
+183 GIRLNNSKYATTIDL

-205 ETIMN
+205 ETIIN

-221 TIPSCT
+221 TMPSCT

-244 VFSNSPKQRT
+244 VFSYSPKQRT
-254 IGSILVLLEMWDF
+254 IGSIMVLLEMWDYF
-267 FVEDLLASC
+267 EEDLLASC
-276 PMIDDDELNDI
+276 PMVDDDELNNI

-322 TEETSVNIDEF
+322 TEETSVDIDEF

-358 NGSNDTDN
+358 NERA
-366 SSDENI
+366 SDENI

-382 NSQPIDFTDNIDFDI
+382 DNQPIDFKDNIDFDL
-397 EIKKYAKDKAEEMT
+397 EIKKYAKDKVEEMT

-423 KYCDLGNIHKDIKLQ
+423 KYCDLGNIHNGTKVKI
-438 IVDVKTDAN
+438 IDVPQYSS
-447 SQYDYLKA
+447 SQHDYDRA
-455 LQQYNILSNA
+455 LQQYNILSNV

-479 NYDTTFKNRQT
+479 SYDTTFKNRQT

-548 FCNRINVPVSVYGHN
+548 FCNRINVPVSVYGHD
-563 SSGDT
+563 SSGNT
-568 VYIYNFF
+568 VNIYNFF
-575 NFKSSKSKK
+575 NFNSSKSKK
-584 HSLMNMYAGG
+584 YSLMNMKAGK

-629 GYGGFKAESDIHSI
+629 GYVGFKAENDIHSI

>member
-1 MISLKN
+1 MKN

-117 SLSKGKLYCASEI
+117 SLSKGKLYCESEI

-227 DEVKECINN
+227 DEVKDCINN

-322 TEETSVNIDEF
+322 TEETSVDIDEF

-358 NGSNDTDN
+358 NERA
-366 SSDENI
+366 SDENI
-372 TVNGENNSKD
+372 TVDGENNSND
-382 NSQPIDFTDNIDFDI
+382 NSQPIDFKDNIDFDL
-397 EIKKYAKDKAEEMT
+397 EIKKYAKDKVDEMT

-423 KYCDLGNIHKDIKLQ
+423 KYCDLGKIHNGIK
-438 IVDVKTDAN
+438 IKIIDVPQYSS
-447 SQYDYLKA
+447 SQYNYDKA
-455 LQQYNILSNA
+455 LQQYNILSNT

-479 NYDTTFKNRQT
+479 SYDTTFKNRQT

-538 AKLGAIQLVE
+538 TKLGAIQLLE
-548 FCNRINVPVSVYGHN
+548 FCNRINVPISVYGHD
-563 SSGDT
+563 SSGNT
-568 VYIYNFF
+568 VNIYNFF
-575 NFKSSKSKK
+575 NFNSSKSKK
-584 HSLMNMYAGG
+584 YSLMNMKAGK

-629 GYGGFKAESDIHSI
+629 GYVGFKAENDIHSI